1 MKKSVKKFVSIV
13 LVLITF
19 VMSLDV
25 FSLSVNAYEYSD
37 NQLSQQVY
45 LSDSILI
52 MKTGEQKL
60 LHVYSNSSSSLQNSC
75 EFSSSDTSVATVDK
89 GGMIKAVGCG
99 KATITA
105 TVKGSGE
112 KASCTVDVIMGN
124 STQPTTEP
132 STAPTATEPTTA
144 EPTTV
149 PPTTVPPTTAPSES
163 YPVTLNST
171 SGTMYKGNYFQIIA
185 SCKGKLTWTSSD
197 TSVATVSD
205 GIVTGKSAGTA
216 IIKVSSPTHTVQFK
230 ITVKNPAQSVN
241 ILKNSIS
248 LDRYKTYFLSSST
261 SGVKWKSS
269 NTNVA
274 TVSDGYVLGKNAGKA
289 VISAYTSNGEATC
302 LVTVNPSAPI
312 RFVYTSANSAALN
325 SNVTFVAITDTS
337 KTAVKFE
344 VNVNGKKIT
353 VNANSKTQDNDV
365 YVWKGTQKMTS
376 SGEFKVV
383 GYSQEKNSTSWKTC
397 KDAEATAFVTKVT
410 DKSIT
415 SCEKRRASN
424 ELISL
429 IADYEGFR
437 PNSIGDDIT
446 GDPTLGHGVLVFPGE
461 TFYNDLTRS
470 EAYAHL
476 VTSINNDGYT
486 SKVNEFLI
494 NNNIKFNQYQ
504 YDALVC
510 FVYNLGYG
518 VLFSEGTLRST
529 LLDCYETQPVT
540 KPAAGVGGYVSGDYV
555 NLRAGSSLSSEIID
569 CMRINTQFT
578 FVDGK
583 LYDNEWYKIKRSD
596 GTTGYI
602 YYEYASVKTNAS
614 RNLDK
619 VNKNALIK
627 AVLQYHH
634 AAGDCYWGLLYRRVD
649 EMEIF
654 FYHDYARDGRDNK
667 HNISFACKNNPS
679 FSI

>member
-1 MKKSVKKFVSIV
+1 MKKSVNKFVSLV

-19 VMSLDV
+19 VMSLNV

-99 KATITA
+99 KATIIA

-124 STQPTTEP
+124 STQPSTEP

-149 PPTTVPPTTAPSES
+149 PTTTAPSES
-163 YPVTLNST
+163 YPVTLNAT

-241 ILKNSIS
+241 ILKNSVS

-540 KPAAGVGGYVSGDYV
+540 KPDKGVEGYVSGDYV
-555 NLRAGSSLSSEIID
+555 NFRAGASLSSEVID

>member
-1 MKKSVKKFVSIV
+1 MKKSVSKKFVSLV
-13 LVLITF
+13 LVLLTLAL
-19 VMSLDV
+19 SLDV
-25 FSLSVNAYEYSD
+25 FCVSVSAYEYSE
-37 NQLSQQVY
+37 NLMSQQVY
-45 LSDSILI
+45 LSDYKLVLKS
-52 MKTGEQKL
+52 GEEKL
-60 LHVYSNSSSSLQNSC
+60 LHVYSNSCSSLQNSC
-75 EFSSSDTSVATVDK
+75 DFSSSDTSVATVDK
-89 GGMIKAVGCG
+89 NGTIKAVDCG

-105 TVKGSGE
+105 IVKGSGE
-112 KASCTVDVIMGN
+112 KAVCTVDVIQGTT
-124 STQPTTEP
+124 SEPPTTEP
-132 STAPTATEPTTA
+132 VTTA
-144 EPTTV
+144 
-149 PPTTVPPTTAPSES
+149 PTTVPPTTAPPES
-163 YPVTLNST
+163 YPVTLSAT
-171 SGTMYKGNYFQIIA
+171 SGTMYVGNYFQIIA
-185 SCKGKLTWTSSD
+185 SCKGKLSWTSSD
-197 TSVATVSD
+197 TNIATVSD
-205 GIVTGKSAGTA
+205 GIVTGKSAGSA

-230 ITVKNPAQSVN
+230 ITVKKPAQSVN
-241 ILKNSIS
+241 ILKKSIS

-269 NTNVA
+269 NQNVA
-274 TVSDGYVLGKNAGKA
+274 TVSDGYVLGKNTGKA

-302 LVTVNPSAPI
+302 LVTVNKSAPI

-325 SNVTFVAITDTS
+325 SNVTFVAITDTA

-344 VNVNGKKIT
+344 VTVNGKKIT
-353 VNANSKTQDNDV
+353 VNANSKTKDGDV

-383 GYSQEKNSTSWKTC
+383 GYSQENNSTSWKTC
-397 KDAEATAFVTKVT
+397 KDAEATVFVTKVT
-410 DKSIT
+410 DKSVT

-461 TFYNDLTRS
+461 TFYNDLTKS

-476 VTSINNDGYT
+476 VTSVNNDGYT

-494 NNNIKFNQYQ
+494 NNNVKFNQYQ

-518 VLFSEGTLRST
+518 VLFNDDTLSGA
-529 LLDCYETQPVT
+529 LLNCYESQQTAT
-540 KPAAGVGGYVSGDYV
+540 KPAAGVLGFVNADYV
-555 NLRAGSSLSSEIID
+555 NFRAGSSLSSDVID
-569 CMRINTQFT
+569 CMEINTPFT

-583 LYDNEWYKIKRSD
+583 LYNNEWYKIKRSD

-602 YYEYASVKTNAS
+602 YYEYASVKSNAV

-667 HNISFACKNNPS
+667 HNISFACYNNPS
-679 FSI
+679 FCI